1 MKLTDIAPIELA
13 RQLTILEFGFFQK
26 IKPVE
31 CLNKAWNR
39 SDGEEAA
46 PNVRSVIKT
55 ANTLS
60 GWVCTMCLSSKDAKQ
75 RAAIM
80 KYFIQAAI
88 VSGTDTWV

>member
-1 MKLTDIAPIELA
+1 M
-13 RQLTILEFGFFQK
+13 TILEFGYFQR

-39 SDGEEAA
+39 PDGDTVA

-60 GWVCTMCLSSKDAKQ
+60 GWVCTMCLSSKDPKQ

-80 KYFIQAAI
+80 KYFIQTAM
-88 VSGTDTWV
+88 VSRLESLVERR